1 MEVAI
6 TVGMH
11 PLLYLG
17 ALSFV
22 PFGVDEYTVVGGL
35 MEEPLE
41 VVKCETVDL
50 EVPARAEIVIEE
62 SCSPAINGWK
72 GPSANSRPSTESR

>member
-6 TVGMH
+6 TLGMH
-11 PLLYLG
+11 PLFYLG

-22 PFGVDEYTVVGGL
+22 PFGYDEYEVVGGL

-41 VVKCETVDL
+41 LVKAETVDL
-50 EVPARAEIVIEE
+50 EVPSMAEVVIEGRID
-62 SCSPAINGWK
+62 PGK
-72 GPSANSRPSTESR
+72 RKDHHMMRRLFP